1 MKRYTVHDFRRQFD
15 TDAACL
21 EFLKNARWPK
31 GITCPTE
38 KRVTLHHRLSKRPAY
53 SCQECGHHVYP
64 LAGTIFHKSPTPLR
78 SWFHA
83 MFLMAQTRCGISGK
97 QLQRELGVTYKTAWR
112 MFKQIRILMDEDG
125 SPLSGIVEVDETYVG
140 GRKRGGKVGR
150 ATQKAVVVGL
160 SQRGG
165 RIIART
171 AKDTKAESLMPT
183 IKQYVMPE
191 STVFT
196 DEWVGYKYVGNEGY
210 THRRT
215 HHAAKVYVMGDVH
228 TNTVEGFWSLV
239 KRGIGGVHHVVGSA
253 YLQSYMNAYSFR
265 WNHRNDSQPMFQT
278 LLSRVPAVSSVSWA
292 PASGP
297 TFSGGPQTLPSSAG
311 GQEP

>member
-1 MKRYTVHDFRRQFD
+1 MKRYTIYDFGKQFP

-21 EFLKNARWPK
+21 GFLKQARWPN

-83 MFLMAQTRCGISGK
+83 LFLMASTRCGISAK

-112 MFKQIRILMDEDG
+112 MFKQIRLLMDENKD
-125 SPLSGIVEVDETYVG
+125 PLSGLVEVDETYVG

-150 ATQKAVVVGL
+150 ATKKTVVVGL

-165 RIIART
+165 RVITRIT
-171 AKDTKAESLMPT
+171 PDTKAESLMPT
-183 IKQYVMPE
+183 IKQYVMPQ

-196 DEWVGYKYVGNEGY
+196 DEWVGYKYLGTEGY
-210 THRRT
+210 IHQRT
-215 HHAAKVYVMGDVH
+215 HHAARVYVTGNVH
-228 TNTVEGFWSLV
+228 TNTIEGFWSLV

-253 YLQSYMNAYSFR
+253 YLQSYLNAYAFR
-265 WNHRNDSQPMFQT
+265 WNHRHDHQPMFET
-278 LLSRVPAVSSVSWA
+278 LLSRVPAVSSMPLA
-292 PASGP
+292 LGSGQI
-297 TFSGGPQTLPSSAG
+297 FAEDLQTLPSS
-311 GQEP
+311 ET